1 MYFFKKIVSL
11 LTTKSDMNKYL
22 ILGIGNIGDDY
33 NNTRHN
39 IGFDVLDELS
49 SILNVN
55 FESVKLAQRAES
67 KFKGKKIILIK
78 PNNYVNNSGKSLLY
92 WRNKEKVDI
101 KNILI
106 ICDDLNLHF
115 GNIKIKSGGTSGGHN
130 GLKDIEDFLGSPN
143 YPRVRIGIS
152 NNNNNTSMTNYV
164 LGKWTDS
171 EQKNIKNIIQIS
183 TEVTF
188 SFIQTGIE
196 RTMNF
201 YNKKN
206 FIDENL

>member
-1 MYFFKKIVSL
+1 MYFFEKVVSL
-11 LTTKSDMNKYL
+11 FTSKSDMNKYL

-33 NNTRHN
+33 DNTRHN
-39 IGFDVLDELS
+39 IGFDVLDKLS
-49 SILNVN
+49 NILNVN
-55 FESVKLAQRAES
+55 FESVKLALRAES

-92 WRNKEKVDI
+92 WKNKEKVSND
-101 KNILI
+101 NILVV
-106 ICDDLNLHF
+106 CDDLNLYF
-115 GNIKIKSGGTSGGHN
+115 GNIKIKSSGTAGGHN
-130 GLKDIEDFLGSPN
+130 GLKDIQEFLGTSN
-143 YPRVRIGIS
+143 YPRIRIGIS
-152 NNNNNTSMTNYV
+152 NNTKTSMSDYV

-171 EQKNIKNIIQIS
+171 EQENINNLVKVSTDII
-183 TEVTF
+183 F

>member
-1 MYFFKKIVSL
+1 
-11 LTTKSDMNKYL
+11 MNKYL

-33 NNTRHN
+33 DNTRHN
-39 IGFDVLDELS
+39 IGFDVLDKLS
-49 SILNVN
+49 NILNVN
-55 FESVKLAQRAES
+55 FESVKLALRAES

-92 WRNKEKVDI
+92 WKNKEKVSND
-101 KNILI
+101 NILI
-106 ICDDLNLHF
+106 VCDDLNLYF
-115 GNIKIKSGGTSGGHN
+115 GNIKIKSSGTAGGHN
-130 GLKDIEDFLGSPN
+130 GLKDIQEFLGTSN
-143 YPRVRIGIS
+143 YPRIRVGIS
-152 NNNNNTSMTNYV
+152 NNTKTSMSDYV

-171 EQKNIKNIIQIS
+171 EQENINNLVTVSTDII
-183 TEVTF
+183 F

>member
-1 MYFFKKIVSL
+1 MYFFEKVVSL
-11 LTTKSDMNKYL
+11 FTSKSDMNKYL

-33 NNTRHN
+33 DNTRHN
-39 IGFDVLDELS
+39 IGFDVLDKLS
-49 SILNVN
+49 NILNVN
-55 FESVKLAQRAES
+55 FESVKLALRAES
-67 KFKGKKIILIK
+67 NFKGKKIILIK

-92 WRNKEKVDI
+92 WKNKEKVSND
-101 KNILI
+101 NILVV
-106 ICDDLNLHF
+106 CDDLNLYF
-115 GNIKIKSGGTSGGHN
+115 GNIKIKSSGTAGGHN
-130 GLKDIEDFLGSPN
+130 GLKDIQEFLGTSN
-143 YPRVRIGIS
+143 YPRIRVGIS
-152 NNNNNTSMTNYV
+152 NNTKTSMSDYV

-171 EQKNIKNIIQIS
+171 EQENINNLVKVSTDII
-183 TEVTF
+183 F

>member
-1 MYFFKKIVSL
+1 
-11 LTTKSDMNKYL
+11 MNKYL
-22 ILGIGNIGDDY
+22 ILGIGNVGDEYD
-33 NNTRHN
+33 NTRHN

-49 SILNVN
+49 KLLNVN

-78 PNNYVNNSGKSLLY
+78 PNNYVNNSGKSLIY
-92 WRNKEKVDI
+92 WSNKEKVSTD
-101 KNILI
+101 NILV
-106 ICDDLNLHF
+106 ICDDLNLYF
-115 GNIKIKSGGTSGGHN
+115 GNIKIKSSGTAGGHN
-130 GLKDIEDFLGSPN
+130 GLKDIEDYLGTSN
-143 YPRVRIGIS
+143 YPRVRVGIS
-152 NNNNNTSMTNYV
+152 NNKKASMSDYV
-164 LGKWTDS
+164 LGKWTES
-171 EQKNIKNIIQIS
+171 EQNHIKKIITIS
-183 TEVTF
+183 TDIIF

>member
-1 MYFFKKIVSL
+1 MYFFEKVVSL
-11 LTTKSDMNKYL
+11 FTSKSDMNKYL
-22 ILGIGNIGDDY
+22 IIGIGNIGDDY
-33 NNTRHN
+33 VNTRHN
-39 IGFDVLDELS
+39 IGFDVLDKLS
-49 SILNVN
+49 DILNVN
-55 FESVKLAQRAES
+55 FESVKLALRAES

-92 WRNKEKVDI
+92 WKNKEKVRND
-101 KNILI
+101 NILVV
-106 ICDDLNLHF
+106 CDDLNLYF
-115 GNIKIKSGGTSGGHN
+115 GNIKIKSSGTAGGHN
-130 GLKDIEDFLGSPN
+130 GLKDIQEFLGTSN
-143 YPRVRIGIS
+143 YPRIRVGIS
-152 NNNNNTSMTNYV
+152 NNTKTSMSDYV

-171 EQKNIKNIIQIS
+171 EQENINNLVKVSTDII
-183 TEVTF
+183 F

>member
-1 MYFFKKIVSL
+1 MYFFEKVVSL
-11 LTTKSDMNKYL
+11 FTSKSDMNKYL
-22 ILGIGNIGDDY
+22 IIGIGNIGEDY
-33 NNTRHN
+33 VNTRHN
-39 IGFDVLDELS
+39 VGFDVLDKLS
-49 SILNVN
+49 NILNVN
-55 FESVKLAQRAES
+55 FESVKLALRAES

-92 WRNKEKVDI
+92 WKNKEKISND
-101 KNILI
+101 NILVV
-106 ICDDLNLHF
+106 CDDLNLYF
-115 GNIKIKSGGTSGGHN
+115 GNIKIKSCGTAGGHN
-130 GLKDIEDFLGSPN
+130 GLKDIQEFLGTSN
-143 YPRVRIGIS
+143 YPRIRVGIS
-152 NNNNNTSMTNYV
+152 NNTKTSMSDYV

-171 EQKNIKNIIQIS
+171 EQENINNLVKVSTDII
-183 TEVTF
+183 F

>member
-1 MYFFKKIVSL
+1 
-11 LTTKSDMNKYL
+11 MNKYL
-22 ILGIGNIGDDY
+22 ILGIGNVGDEYD
-33 NNTRHN
+33 NTRHN

-49 SILNVN
+49 KLLNVN

-78 PNNYVNNSGKSLLY
+78 PNNYVNNSGKSLIY
-92 WRNKEKVDI
+92 WSNKEKVSTD
-101 KNILI
+101 NILI
-106 ICDDLNLHF
+106 ICDDLNLYF
-115 GNIKIKSGGTSGGHN
+115 GNIKIKSSGTAGGHN
-130 GLKDIEDFLGSPN
+130 GLKDIEDYLGTSN
-143 YPRVRIGIS
+143 YPRVRVGIS
-152 NNNNNTSMTNYV
+152 NNKKASMSDYV
-164 LGKWTDS
+164 LGKWTES
-171 EQKNIKNIIQIS
+171 EQNHIKKIITIS
-183 TEVTF
+183 TDIIF

>member
-1 MYFFKKIVSL
+1 MYFFEKVVSL
-11 LTTKSDMNKYL
+11 FTSKSDMNKYL
-22 ILGIGNIGDDY
+22 IIGIGNIGDDY

-39 IGFDVLDELS
+39 IGFDVLDKLS
-49 SILNVN
+49 DILNVN
-55 FESVKLAQRAES
+55 FESVKLALRAES

-92 WRNKEKVDI
+92 WKNKEKVSND
-101 KNILI
+101 NILV
-106 ICDDLNLHF
+106 ICDDLNLYF
-115 GNIKIKSGGTSGGHN
+115 GNIKIKSSGTAGGHN
-130 GLKDIEDFLGSPN
+130 GLKDIQEFLGTSN
-143 YPRVRIGIS
+143 YPRIRVGIS
-152 NNNNNTSMTNYV
+152 NNIKTSMSDYV
-164 LGKWTDS
+164 LGKWTNL
-171 EQKNIKNIIQIS
+171 EQEKINNLVKVSTDII
-183 TEVTF
+183 F

>member
-1 MYFFKKIVSL
+1 MYFFEKVVSL
-11 LTTKSDMNKYL
+11 FTSESDMNKYL
-22 ILGIGNIGDDY
+22 IIGIGNIGDDY
-33 NNTRHN
+33 VNTRHN
-39 IGFDVLDELS
+39 IGFDVLDKLS
-49 SILNVN
+49 DILNVN
-55 FESVKLAQRAES
+55 FESVKLALRAES

-92 WRNKEKVDI
+92 WKNKEKVSND
-101 KNILI
+101 NILVV
-106 ICDDLNLHF
+106 CDDLNLYF
-115 GNIKIKSGGTSGGHN
+115 GNIKIKSSGTAGGHN
-130 GLKDIEDFLGSPN
+130 GLKDIQEFLGTSN
-143 YPRVRIGIS
+143 YPRIRVGIS
-152 NNNNNTSMTNYV
+152 SNTKTSMTEYV

-171 EQKNIKNIIQIS
+171 EQENINNLVKVSTDII
-183 TEVTF
+183 F

>member
-1 MYFFKKIVSL
+1 MYFFKNIVSR
-11 LTTKSDMNKYL
+11 LTSKSDMNKYL
-22 ILGIGNIGDDY
+22 IVGIGNIGDKY

-39 IGFDVLDELS
+39 IGFDVINETSKVLKVD
-49 SILNVN
+49 
-55 FESVKLAQRAES
+55 FESVKLAQRAEC

-92 WRNKEKVDI
+92 WKKKEKVSSD
-101 KNILI
+101 KTLV
-106 ICDDLNLHF
+106 ICDDLNLYF
-115 GNIKIKSGGTSGGHN
+115 GNIKIKSSGSAGGHN
-130 GLKDIEDFLGSPN
+130 GLKDIEEFLGTVN

-152 NNNNNTSMTNYV
+152 NNNKMSTSDYV
-164 LGKWTDS
+164 LGKWS
-171 EQKNIKNIIQIS
+171 ETEQSNIHNIVKIS
-183 TEVTF
+183 SEIVF

-206 FIDENL
+206 FIDEDL

>member
-1 MYFFKKIVSL
+1 MYFFEKVVSL
-11 LTTKSDMNKYL
+11 FTSKSDMNKYL

-33 NNTRHN
+33 DNTRHN
-39 IGFDVLDELS
+39 IGFDVLDKLS
-49 SILNVN
+49 NILNVN
-55 FESVKLAQRAES
+55 FESVKLALRAES

-92 WRNKEKVDI
+92 WKNKEKISND
-101 KNILI
+101 NILVV
-106 ICDDLNLHF
+106 CDDLNLYF
-115 GNIKIKSGGTSGGHN
+115 GNIKIKSSGTAGGHN
-130 GLKDIEDFLGSPN
+130 GLKDIQEFLGTSN
-143 YPRVRIGIS
+143 YPRIRVGIS
-152 NNNNNTSMTNYV
+152 NNTKTSMSDYV

-171 EQKNIKNIIQIS
+171 EQENINNLVKVSTDII
-183 TEVTF
+183 F

>member
-1 MYFFKKIVSL
+1 MSFLKKIVSL

-22 ILGIGNIGDDY
+22 VLGIGNVGDEYD
-33 NNTRHN
+33 NTRHN

-49 SILNVN
+49 KLLNVN

-92 WRNKEKVDI
+92 WSNKEKVSTD
-101 KNILI
+101 NILI
-106 ICDDLNLHF
+106 ICDDLNLYF
-115 GNIKIKSGGTSGGHN
+115 GNIKIKSSGTAGGHN
-130 GLKDIEDFLGSPN
+130 GLKDIEDYLGTSN
-143 YPRVRIGIS
+143 YPRVRVGIS
-152 NNNNNTSMTNYV
+152 NNKKASMSDYV
-164 LGKWTDS
+164 LGKWTES
-171 EQKNIKNIIQIS
+171 EQNHIKKIITIS
-183 TEVTF
+183 TDIIF

>member
-1 MYFFKKIVSL
+1 MYFFEKVVSL
-11 LTTKSDMNKYL
+11 FTSKSDMNKYL
-22 ILGIGNIGDDY
+22 IIGIGNIGDDY
-33 NNTRHN
+33 DNTRHN
-39 IGFDVLDELS
+39 IGFDVLDKLS
-49 SILNVN
+49 NILNVN
-55 FESVKLAQRAES
+55 FESVKLALRAES

-92 WRNKEKVDI
+92 WKNKEKVRND
-101 KNILI
+101 NILVV
-106 ICDDLNLHF
+106 CDDLNLYF
-115 GNIKIKSGGTSGGHN
+115 GNIKIKSSGTAGGHN
-130 GLKDIEDFLGSPN
+130 GLKDIQEFLGTSN
-143 YPRVRIGIS
+143 YPRIRVGIS
-152 NNNNNTSMTNYV
+152 NNTKTSMTDYV

-171 EQKNIKNIIQIS
+171 EQENINNLVKVSTDII
-183 TEVTF
+183 F